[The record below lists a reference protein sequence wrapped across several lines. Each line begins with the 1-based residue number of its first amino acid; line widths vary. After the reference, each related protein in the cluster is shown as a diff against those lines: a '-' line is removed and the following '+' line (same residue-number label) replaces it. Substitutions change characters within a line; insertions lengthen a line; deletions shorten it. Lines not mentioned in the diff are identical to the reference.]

1 MRPTDWGWGFEGQEC
16 AEGRFC
22 RALRPTRVPSRARA
36 PARLGR
42 GPGVRRKTARPAL
55 FLWWGRSAWCVQAE
69 RWGAPRRG
77 GRSMRKKRKPALRVT
92 AGRGGVFCLA
102 GGATRKRPFRGFS
115 MDGEKSA
122 CGPRQRAGKRDPTRL
137 LMVTVSVPLT
147 APGVSGYASSQNFP
161 REEKKRWE
169 NQVEAKAAGAVR
181 GVVRAGTGPQPRAIR
196 RAAGAATLLPKG
208 PNAGGLVATSSP
220 PDRRSTGG
228 RA

>member
-1 MRPTDWGWGFEGQEC
+1 MPGLC
-16 AEGRFC
+16 A
-22 RALRPTRVPSRARA
+22 AAQNT
-36 PARLGR
+36 
-42 GPGVRRKTARPAL
+42 PAL
-55 FLWWGRSAWCVQAE
+55 FSAKPPYRKTGTGARAAAHSPTLNHEAKGRVA
-69 RWGAPRRG
+69 RP
-77 GRSMRKKRKPALRVT
+77 
-92 AGRGGVFCLA
+92 GVCCLA
-102 GGATRKRPFRGFS
+102 GGATRKRTFRGFS

-169 NQVEAKAAGAVR
+169 NQVEAKAAGAGRV
-181 GVVRAGTGPQPRAIR
+181 VVRAGTGPQPRAIR